1 MVSQLSKAHRAQAQG
16 ADTILDGL
24 ESVREGM
31 QYQRSL
37 IEQLAARVGLSPAPR
52 RGARPGR
59 SANPHA
65 GRPRARTPARAGR
78 ARPQSRGSPTAK
90 DAAIVAPVFGFGITE
105 LIVVG
110 LVILMLFSPREL
122 PGMMKTLARVY
133 GSIRRTA
140 EEFRAQVMEAEEL
153 REPIEEI
160 RAAYHGTKQ
169 ELLTAQELAR
179 RELGRARAEAMKAQ
193 QKLTE
198 LHREETRRE
207 AAAITPA
214 ATPAATS
221 AATPAVT
228 HPLHDPR
235 RRRRCHPRD
244 QGPRQRQR
252 TPRRR
257 RSQTARPASSAPV
270 PEASQSV
277 TLASRTTCP

>member
-1 MVSQLSKAHRAQAQG
+1 
-16 ADTILDGL
+16 
-24 ESVREGM
+24 
-31 QYQRSL
+31 
-37 IEQLAARVGLSPAPR
+37 
-52 RGARPGR
+52 
-59 SANPHA
+59 
-65 GRPRARTPARAGR
+65 
-78 ARPQSRGSPTAK
+78 
-90 DAAIVAPVFGFGITE
+90 VFGFGITE

-207 AAAITPA
+207 AAAITGR
-214 ATPAATS
+214 
-221 AATPAVT
+221 
-228 HPLHDPR
+228 HPPQHPPPR
-235 RRRRCHPRD
+235 PPCPPQRSPVADCHPRD

-257 RSQTARPASSAPV
+257 RSQTRDRTAPV
-270 PEASQSV
+270 PEASQSP
-277 TLASRTTCP
+277 TSPLAESPATPAPEASKPAGGLLVPPAPKYPSPAANRSDAA

>member
-1 MVSQLSKAHRAQAQG
+1 M
-16 ADTILDGL
+16 
-24 ESVREGM
+24 
-31 QYQRSL
+31 
-37 IEQLAARVGLSPAPR
+37 
-52 RGARPGR
+52 
-59 SANPHA
+59 
-65 GRPRARTPARAGR
+65 
-78 ARPQSRGSPTAK
+78 
-90 DAAIVAPVFGFGITE
+90 FGFGITE

-193 QKLTE
+193 QKLSE

-207 AAAITPA
+207 TAALQGRVSASEALDDAPA
-214 ATPAATS
+214 PEANP
-221 AATPAVT
+221 
-228 HPLHDPR
+228 
-235 RRRRCHPRD
+235 
-244 QGPRQRQR
+244 
-252 TPRRR
+252 
-257 RSQTARPASSAPV
+257 PV
-270 PEASQSV
+270 PEASKPA
-277 TLASRTTCP
+277 ASPPVPEASKPIAAASTTPGASGGLVVPPAPRYPSPVSDRSDAA

>member
-1 MVSQLSKAHRAQAQG
+1 M
-16 ADTILDGL
+16 
-24 ESVREGM
+24 
-31 QYQRSL
+31 
-37 IEQLAARVGLSPAPR
+37 
-52 RGARPGR
+52 
-59 SANPHA
+59 
-65 GRPRARTPARAGR
+65 
-78 ARPQSRGSPTAK
+78 
-90 DAAIVAPVFGFGITE
+90 FGFGITE

-193 QKLTE
+193 QKLSE

-207 AAAITPA
+207 TAALQGRVSASEPIEDEPA
-214 ATPAATS
+214 K
-221 AATPAVT
+221 PAV
-228 HPLHDPR
+228 PEA
-235 RRRRCHPRD
+235 
-244 QGPRQRQR
+244 
-252 TPRRR
+252 
-257 RSQTARPASSAPV
+257 SKPASPPV
-270 PEASQSV
+270 PEASKPA
-277 TLASRTTCP
+277 TTASTSTSAGLVVPPAPRYPSPVSDRSDAA